1 MMHGKVSV
9 IIPTYQS
16 INFIS
21 AAIDSVL
28 SQTHKDFEI
37 IVVDDG
43 STDGT
48 YDFLK
53 EKYNEKINLVR
64 QTNKGLASARN
75 TGLKYSNGE
84 FIQFLDADD
93 ILNEEKFCIQINKL
107 IETGADIVTCSYQ
120 ELYENGEM
128 SDEISYCST
137 GFDQER
143 IIFENVFGPP
153 HVPIFRKNILF
164 KTGAL
169 NTGFHNY
176 CADWA
181 FWLKAVYTECS
192 VTYVEKVLCIY
203 RRHSGSL
210 TISNKYNNSVGDINV
225 LLLCRDLNYQKK
237 VFSYHDIDNSIAAKN
252 LNAVLLLPRGAI
264 LKRVKHILAILHY
277 ARGKTRIKL
286 TIKSI
291 LNIK

>member
-1 MMHGKVSV
+1 MIHGKVSV

-16 INFIS
+16 KKFIY

-28 SQTHKDFEI
+28 NQTYKNFEI

-53 EKYNEKINLVR
+53 KKYNEKINLVR
-64 QTNKGLASARN
+64 QINKGLAEARN

-93 ILNEEKFCIQINKL
+93 ILIKEKFGIQINKL

-128 SDEISYCST
+128 SHEISYCSA
-137 GFDQER
+137 GFDQRR
-143 IIFENVFGPP
+143 IIYENIFGPP
-153 HVPIFRKNILF
+153 HIPLFRKNILL
-164 KTGAL
+164 KTGTF
-169 NTGFHNY
+169 NIGFHNY

-192 VTYVEKVLCIY
+192 VTHVDKVLAIY

-210 TISNKYNNSVGDINV
+210 TLSNKYNNSIGDINV
-225 LLLCRDLNYQKK
+225 LLLCRDLNYKK
-237 VFSYHDIDNSIAAKN
+237 KLFSSQDIDNSIAAKN
-252 LNAVLLLPRGAI
+252 YKAVLLLPRGAI
-264 LKRVKHILAILHY
+264 LKRIKHLLAILHY

-286 TIKSI
+286 IIKSI